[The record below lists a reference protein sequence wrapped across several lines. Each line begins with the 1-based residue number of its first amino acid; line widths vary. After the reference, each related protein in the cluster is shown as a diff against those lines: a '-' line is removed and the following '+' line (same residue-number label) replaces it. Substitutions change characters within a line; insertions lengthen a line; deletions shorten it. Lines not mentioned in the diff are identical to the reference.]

1 MRRISIKFN
10 LIFAMLITLT
20 ISACGKS
27 EKIHTIAG
35 SSEYPIIAWSTL
47 SPLDWDGTKLLETVD
62 LSNMQDNDPRAFDLL
77 KSVRAQ
83 WNNAPVVKSLDG
95 HAITIKGYPV
105 PLDGDAN
112 FIKEFLLVPYFGACI
127 HTPPPPSNQV
137 IHVRLSGLPIPY
149 NSMDSFTD
157 ATGAI
162 AVRGILKVVHS
173 SSALGEAGYQMQAQV
188 SSPIEET
195 AATTERSTN

>member
-1 MRRISIKFN
+1 MGRISFKFS
-10 LIFAMLITLT
+10 LIFAILITLT

-27 EKIHTIAG
+27 ENNHTIAG
-35 SSEYPIIAWSTL
+35 SSEYPIIAWSML
-47 SPLDWDGTKLLETVD
+47 SPADWDGTKLLESVD

-77 KSVRAQ
+77 KHVRAQ
-83 WNNAPVVKSLDG
+83 WNNAPVVNSWDG

-127 HTPPPPSNQV
+127 HSPPPPSNQV
-137 IHVRLSGLPIPY
+137 IHIRLSGMPIPY
-149 NSMDSFTD
+149 DSMDSFTD

-162 AVRGILKVVHS
+162 AVRGILRVAHS

-188 SSPIEET
+188 TAPIEDTT
-195 AATTERSTN
+195 AKTERLTN